1 MNYHHDYAPFDI
13 GDAFRIVPPG
23 AAPSE
28 DGRIDLVIAKGAFGS
43 GEHETTA
50 SCLEIMR
57 TLPLE
62 GARVLDLGSGT
73 AILAIAAL
81 RLGAASVQCVDIS
94 EQAVETGRRNCTL
107 NGFETSAQH
116 LCGTIQDIPQTNFDI
131 ILANIYG
138 DLLLD
143 LSGEIFSR
151 IAPGGLL
158 LFSGMLWEYNFDV
171 RKRYEGL
178 GCRVL
183 MNRMLP
189 DFSTVLLR
197 RAVDS
202 TVPEVTQSVPPL
214 RHAS

>member
-1 MNYHHDYAPFDI
+1 MTKKLILTEDSMNYHHAYTPFEI
-13 GDAFRIVPPG
+13 GADFRIAPPG
-23 AAPSE
+23 TPPSL
-28 DGRIDLVIAKGAFGS
+28 DGRTDLVIAKGAFGS

-50 SCLEIMR
+50 SCLEIMK

-73 AILAIAAL
+73 AILTIAAL
-81 RLGAASVQCVDIS
+81 KLGAASALCVDIS
-94 EQAVETGRRNCTL
+94 EQAVETGRRNCAF
-107 NGFETSAQH
+107 NGVESRAHHFCGSLQNAPQET
-116 LCGTIQDIPQTNFDI
+116 FDV
-131 ILANIYG
+131 ILGNIYG

-143 LSGEIFSR
+143 LSGELFTR
-151 IAPGGLL
+151 VAPGGLL

-178 GCRVL
+178 GCEVL

-197 RAVDS
+197 RVG
-202 TVPEVTQSVPPL
+202 
-214 RHAS
+214 